1 LDDWHFCALGERL
14 KIAKFTAKQVL
25 VVSRSNGVTM
35 ARLTEPRLRNKD
47 AIIVYANGRP
57 VTYLNSPLPGL
68 LGWLLR
74 LARRVWHHQ

>member
-1 LDDWHFCALGERL
+1 
-14 KIAKFTAKQVL
+14 
-25 VVSRSNGVTM
+25 M
-35 ARLTEPRLRNKD
+35 ARPTEPRLRNKD

-74 LARRVWHHQ
+74 LARRVWPTHSL